1 MEKASQILFRS
12 VLYSSLDC
20 SRWKKTWAR
29 LTDTG
34 ETGVTRGVS
43 YERRNTVSH
52 ISASTVQEHID
63 CSIPQGKVTEACSW
77 VSVILWKI
85 FFQSWRSSIYISIEK
100 VADTYFGMKRVY
112 MKNWNGILLYDD
124 RKVTTLA
131 KPCFQMPQSIW
142 SNKIAKSKVFEQY
155 NFCGVQPFCTGYYRY
170 GIFLLPRHKICTG
183 PDDHSSCTHL
193 LAS

>member
-1 MEKASQILFRS
+1 MA
-12 VLYSSLDC
+12 Y
-20 SRWKKTWAR
+20 W
-29 LTDTG
+29 
-34 ETGVTRGVS
+34 
-43 YERRNTVSH
+43 
-52 ISASTVQEHID
+52 
-63 CSIPQGKVTEACSW
+63 
-77 VSVILWKI
+77 
-85 FFQSWRSSIYISIEK
+85 
-100 VADTYFGMKRVY
+100 
-112 MKNWNGILLYDD
+112 LYDD
-124 RKVTTLA
+124 HKVTTLA